1 MSRSWG
7 GWQGVRGGVSR
18 ATGVPGEY
26 TTPCMDD
33 ITIHGGDGTNSSH
46 LVEFVGAGVD
56 LPGEQDVEDLGEEV
70 APHAVH
76 PQLEVGGHLGRHG
89 AGLVAQAGALV
100 GGLGRSEGWDGWR
113 CKM

>member
-1 MSRSWG
+1 
-7 GWQGVRGGVSR
+7 
-18 ATGVPGEY
+18 
-26 TTPCMDD
+26 MDD

-100 GGLGRSEGWDGWR
+100 GVLGWSEGWDGWVDGSMCWDAR
-113 CKM
+113 MGRSECREGWGGLREACA